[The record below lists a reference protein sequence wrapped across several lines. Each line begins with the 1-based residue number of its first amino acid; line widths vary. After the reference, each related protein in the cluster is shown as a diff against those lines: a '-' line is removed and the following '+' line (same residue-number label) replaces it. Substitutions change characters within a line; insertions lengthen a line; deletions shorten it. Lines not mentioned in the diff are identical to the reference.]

1 MEFYRLNFAALVAV
15 NTGFAYRQYQQ
26 GKCKPK
32 KASIVSEVEKS
43 AGEEEIA
50 QFKKD
55 FFTIYLLV
63 VAADWLQVSISNS
76 SGDGRTNSGVTGS
89 SHLRPIQ
96 V

>member
-1 MEFYRLNFAALVAV
+1 MEFYQLNFAALVAV
-15 NTGFAYRQYQQ
+15 NTGFAYRQYRQ

-32 KASIVSEVEKS
+32 KAGIVSEVEKS
-43 AGEEEIA
+43 AGKEEVA
-50 QFKKD
+50 QFTND

-76 SGDGRTNSGVTGS
+76 SGDGGTNSGMIGS
-89 SHLRPIQ
+89 SHLCLIQ

>member
-1 MEFYRLNFAALVAV
+1 MEFYQLNFAALVAV
-15 NTGFAYRQYQQ
+15 NAGFAYRQYRQ

-32 KASIVSEVEKS
+32 TASIVSEVEKS
-43 AGEEEIA
+43 TGEEEIA
-50 QFKKD
+50 RFTND

-76 SGDGRTNSGVTGS
+76 SSDGSTKTGMIGS
-89 SHLRPIQ
+89 SHLRLVQ